1 MTVASSNGVEGA
13 GNGVETGVG
22 SGTNASATTNALI
35 APSGNVPTA
44 MVGCGTAVE
53 VAVGITVGVDVG
65 GTEVAVGTDVSVA
78 IGMSVAVGGTSV
90 GVGGT
95 TVEVLVGTG
104 DGVGT
109 GVDVGGMGT
118 RVAVAGS
125 VVGTTVLGTVVE
137 VAGGACCS
145 TVVEVGTADGE
156 LADVGAAELDVQ
168 PAATSSTRKASNVD
182 SRVAREILKDF
193 LFTDAETT

>member
-1 MTVASSNGVEGA
+1 M
-13 GNGVETGVG
+13 ETGVG
-22 SGTNASATTNALI
+22 SGTNDSETVNAVI
-35 APSGNVPTA
+35 TPSGSVPTA
-44 MVGCGTAVE
+44 TVGCGTGVE
-53 VAVGITVGVDVG
+53 VGSGTVVDVDVG

-78 IGMSVAVGGTSV
+78 TGTSVAVGGTSV

-109 GVDVGGMGT
+109 GVDVGGVGT

-145 TVVEVGTADGE
+145 TVVEVGTANGV

-168 PAATSSTRKASNVD
+168 PDATISTNKANSGV
-182 SRVAREILKDF
+182 SRATREILNNF
-193 LFTDAETT
+193 LFTVVETT